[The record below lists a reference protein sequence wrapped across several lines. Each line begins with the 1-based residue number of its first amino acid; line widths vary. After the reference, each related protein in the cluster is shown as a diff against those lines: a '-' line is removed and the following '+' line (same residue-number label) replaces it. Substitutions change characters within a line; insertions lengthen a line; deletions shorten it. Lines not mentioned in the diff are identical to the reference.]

1 MREVSLHRPAWTLE
15 SGLCCPDKDYDDP
28 RYPLWKSIDALKL
41 SDDEKYS
48 LTLNGRPYAVNP
60 DMCTS
65 EEECISQ
72 YRIRDGFRDYVD
84 EEDEKSP
91 R

>member
-1 MREVSLHRPAWTLE
+1 ML
-15 SGLCCPDKDYDDP
+15 
-28 RYPLWKSIDALKL
+28 SIPIC
-41 SDDEKYS
+41 
-48 LTLNGRPYAVNP
+48 G
-60 DMCTS
+60 TS